1 MEPLGTRADRIVC
14 VRPLFSFSAAT
25 EIISLL
31 FFLRKFISLLSDDSL
46 AQQEINLVDR
56 QQCG

>member
-1 MEPLGTRADRIVC
+1 MVR

-25 EIISLL
+25 EIISPLL
-31 FFLRKFISLLSDDSL
+31 DDSL

>member
-1 MEPLGTRADRIVC
+1 MVC
-14 VRPLFSFSAAT
+14 VSPLFSFSAAT
-25 EIISLL
+25 EITSLL
-31 FFLRKFISLLSDDSL
+31 LDDSL